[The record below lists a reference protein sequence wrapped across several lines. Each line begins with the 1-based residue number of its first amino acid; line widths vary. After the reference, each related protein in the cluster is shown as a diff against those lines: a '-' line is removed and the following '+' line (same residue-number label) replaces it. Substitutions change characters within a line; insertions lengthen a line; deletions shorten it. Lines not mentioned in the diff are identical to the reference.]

1 MILLPSGQCI
11 VLTKN
16 VIMDR
21 KYRKHLLN
29 SKQLIGY
36 DKNAF
41 AGFYVNV
48 FLMLYLICC
57 FVYLNIIHKGRYLV
71 SLLQLQHIGAQRG
84 RERQESP
91 NSSKQRCRA
100 EMSRLVSNNQKRT
113 KRKACND

>member
-21 KYRKHLLN
+21 KYRKHLLS

-41 AGFYVNV
+41 ADFYVNV
-48 FLMLYLICC
+48 F
-57 FVYLNIIHKGRYLV
+57 
-71 SLLQLQHIGAQRG
+71 
-84 RERQESP
+84 
-91 NSSKQRCRA
+91 
-100 EMSRLVSNNQKRT
+100 
-113 KRKACND
+113 